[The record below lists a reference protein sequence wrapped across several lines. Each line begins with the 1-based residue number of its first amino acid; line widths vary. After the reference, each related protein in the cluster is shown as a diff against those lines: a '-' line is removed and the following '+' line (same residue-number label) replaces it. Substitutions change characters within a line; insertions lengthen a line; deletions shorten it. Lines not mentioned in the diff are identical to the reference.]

1 VCRSGSSEG
10 GEFTLP
16 GRGEQGENVANPV
29 GEVGQYELLD
39 AIGQGGLSR
48 VYLAHHAQTSGEFAL
63 KQFVLRQP
71 ATSRLLETLRD
82 RSGRVVGL
90 RHRNLAQVIE
100 LVETDD
106 HLSII
111 SEIIRGMTLKEILAR
126 CERKG
131 ILPVPV
137 AAGIAQQ
144 LCDGLAFLHATPNE
158 DGRSSNLV
166 HGDIK
171 PSNVIVGE
179 DGVVK
184 LTDFGMA
191 EAEISLLRSPAFA
204 MAKGAMLYL
213 SPEQVRRAPPDTRS
227 DLFGVAVV
235 LTQAITG
242 EFPFGGKSLDQVLLN
257 ITNSRIDAAMVQ
269 VGQRCAALVPV
280 LTQALASRAIDRYS
294 TAQELRDAIAGA
306 AGEVADPPALAA
318 WLAEWSFDEPA
329 SPSEPSTGHSSGD
342 EESSKRFVGRTVAGQ
357 YRIKRRI
364 GQGGMGEVF
373 LARQGGDAGRSV
385 VVKILIPPPDA
396 DLDVSLFERLF
407 LREAAAAAGLKAPN
421 TITIYDFGRTDD
433 GILYI
438 VMEYLKGETLYDTIE
453 GQGPFDEGR
462 TTHVALQVAQALLE
476 AHGRGI
482 VHRDLKPVNVMLVD
496 RNNDPN
502 FAKVLDFG
510 LVKHTDRSGE
520 RSELT
525 FAGKFLGSPKYAAP
539 EQLQSRQDVD
549 SRADVYAFGLLLYF
563 MQTGTAPF
571 DGDMRQIIASQLLSP
586 PPPMQ
591 EMNPQLDTSP
601 ELQEVI
607 NRCLEKDPA
616 DRFQHMG
623 EIIDTLRGTVSKASW
638 SKLRENYDED
648 GYISDSSLPSISEP
662 SVPEEPVSVTFK
674 VPHDVRPTKPPTQAP
689 PKKSKNR
696 LILWLCLGIAA
707 IALIALSTVGGYH
720 LATQDDPAPGTEDEV
735 QPTPEEVVEPVD
747 GAIIIDSTAVVATVS
762 VDSTPR
768 NSTVSLVRDGAEEVL
783 GTTPL
788 VTDIALDAAEVEG
801 DLVLVVRNDGY
812 QDSTI
817 REGLTDGKL
826 VTSVTLKRPS
836 TSKKWVPERTDDKVK
851 TPGDEKGKEKENLRE
866 FKDDPY

>member
-1 VCRSGSSEG
+1 M
-10 GEFTLP
+10 
-16 GRGEQGENVANPV
+16 ANPV
-29 GEVGQYELLD
+29 GAVGLYELLD

-48 VYLAHHAQTSGEFAL
+48 VYLARHSQTSHEVAL

-90 RHRNLAQVIE
+90 RHRNLAEVIE

-111 SEIIRGMTLKEILAR
+111 SEMIPGKTLKQILGR
-126 CERKG
+126 CERQG
-131 ILPVPV
+131 ALPLPMAV
-137 AAGIAQQ
+137 GIAHQ
-144 LCDGLAFLHATPNE
+144 LCDGLTFLHATPNE

-171 PSNVIVGE
+171 PSNVMLGE

-213 SPEQVRRAPPDTRS
+213 SPEQIRRAPPDPRS

-242 EFPFGGKSLDQVLLN
+242 EFPFEGKSLDQVLRN
-257 ITNSRIDAAMVQ
+257 ITNSRIDAAMKL
-269 VGQRCAALVPV
+269 VGQRIPDLVPV
-280 LTQALASRAIDRYS
+280 LQRALASRAVDRYG
-294 TAQELRDAIAGA
+294 TAQELQEAIEEA
-306 AGEVADPPALAA
+306 AGEVADPSVLCL
-318 WLAEWSFDEPA
+318 WLAEWMVEDPT
-329 SPSEPSTGHSSGD
+329 SPSEPSFPSGD
-342 EESSKRFVGRTVAGQ
+342 DEVSKKFVGRTVAGQ

-385 VVKILIPPPDA
+385 VVKILIPPSDV

-438 VMEYLKGETLYDTIE
+438 VMEYLKGETLYDAIDT
-453 GQGPFDEGR
+453 QGPFDAGR

-476 AHGRGI
+476 AHARGI

-510 LVKHTDRSGE
+510 LVKHTDQAGE

-549 SRADVYAFGLLLYF
+549 SRADIYAFGLLLFY
-563 MQTGTAPF
+563 MQTGKAPF

-586 PPPMQ
+586 PPPML
-591 EMNPQLDTSP
+591 EINPQLQSSP

-607 NRCLEKDPA
+607 YRCLEKDPA
-616 DRFQHMG
+616 DRYQHMG
-623 EIIDTLRGTVSKASW
+623 EIIDILRGTVSKASW
-638 SKLRENYDED
+638 SKIKADYED
-648 GYISDSSLPSISEP
+648 SGFISEP
-662 SVPEEPVSVTFK
+662 SIPTVSVPTAPEPP
-674 VPHDVRPTKPPTQAP
+674 VPAPPPQAP
-689 PKKSKNR
+689 VKSRSPETGLSPPAGTDR
-696 LILWLCLGIAA
+696 LGPWLWIAGGAIL
-707 IALIALSTVGGYH
+707 LITLSTIGGYYLAGQYGEETTTVGG
-720 LATQDDPAPGTEDEV
+720 TEPTEQPDEMIV
-735 QPTPEEVVEPVD
+735 IDT
-747 GAIIIDSTAVVATVS
+747 GSSAIDSNVVMATVS

-768 NSTVSLVRDGAEEVL
+768 NSTVSLLRNGKEELL

-788 VTDIALDAAEVEG
+788 VTDMALSATEAGGE
-801 DLVLVVRNDGY
+801 LVLIVRQSGY
-812 QDSTI
+812 VDHTI
-817 REGLTDGKL
+817 RESLSDGKL
-826 VTSVTLKRPS
+826 VTSVVLDKRPPS
-836 TSKKWVPERTDDKVK
+836 SVAIQPVPDQPEGPTPDK
-851 TPGDEKGKEKENLRE
+851 PEEKEDLGE